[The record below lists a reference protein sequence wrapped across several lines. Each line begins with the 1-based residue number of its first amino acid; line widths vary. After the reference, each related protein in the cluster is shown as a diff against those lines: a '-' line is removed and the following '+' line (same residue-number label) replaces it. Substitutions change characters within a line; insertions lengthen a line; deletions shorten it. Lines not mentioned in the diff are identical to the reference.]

1 MTSRYLQGSFLFFIS
16 FLGYWT
22 FSTLYLNQ
30 EMDSKSTIHNEFA
43 AAVEY
48 EEKFIDVFNKKV
60 FVTNLKE
67 RDSTRR
73 TVVLLH
79 GMKFTSQTWKTID
92 TYVELEKAGFKVYA
106 IDLPGYGKS
115 EPLGSSKK
123 EDILKEVFKKLGIAN
138 AIVVSPSMSGMFSI
152 PFVLNNPG
160 LVSGFV
166 PVAPVIEKN
175 YSKNQFSAC
184 SVPSLIVYGE
194 NDKFALDKNKLL
206 INIQPSEIKMIPNAG
221 HPCYLDDPKLFHKF
235 FIDFFEKH

>member
-1 MTSRYLQGSFLFFIS
+1 MTSRYLQGSFLFIIS
-16 FLGYWT
+16 ILGYWKLST
-22 FSTLYLNQ
+22 FYSNQ
-30 EMDSKSTIHNEFA
+30 EMESKSAINDEYA

-48 EEKFIDVFNKKV
+48 EEKFIDVLNKKI
-60 FVTNLKE
+60 FVTNLKD

-73 TVVLLH
+73 TVILLH

-115 EPLGSSKK
+115 EPLGSTKK

-152 PFVLNNPG
+152 PFVLDNPE

-166 PVAPVIEKN
+166 PVAPVIEQQYN
-175 YSKNQFSAC
+175 KNQFSAC

-206 INIQPSEIKMIPNAG
+206 VNIQPSEIKMIPNAG

-235 FIDFFEKH
+235 FIDFFKKH